1 MALALIAELLPCP
14 SRSITVAYEY
24 DYRQEWME
32 KLWRIIVRSGPKVV
46 SAHECNTNIPADFDL
61 VWSLQFHKTGI
72 GFAALRVVN
81 RPILPASV
89 TFLRKAR
96 YEDKPD
102 DRIAAFL
109 WIRVINIGLFFSL
122 SRLRLAQSNDPGA
135 KFAFTLE
142 HLKGGVLAL
151 PESNRGCRIGC
162 LNCRPSKPASDQ
174 NQEQIRKSEA
184 VHKFVLDTQLG
195 RAVPGYSDGSDQCW
209 FHLEHSANLPARKD
223 WLADVTNLVRIDE
236 FLPYIARRV
245 TIAFGYN
252 RLSQRKEPGF
262 SATRPPENN
271 IR

>member
-1 MALALIAELLPCP
+1 MALALIAELLPYP

-142 HLKGGVLAL
+142 HLKGSVLAL
-151 PESNRGCRIGC
+151 QESNPGCGIGC
-162 LNCRPSKPASDQ
+162 MNCRRSKAAHEQ
-174 NQEQIRKSEA
+174 HQEQIKKSA
-184 VHKFVLDTQLG
+184 GIHQFVLRTQVG
-195 RAVPGYSDGSDQCW
+195 RTVPDCSDESVTSAG
-209 FHLEHSANLPARKD
+209 FNLEHAANLPARKD
-223 WLADVTNLVRIDE
+223 WLTNVRISFGSMNFCHTLLEDLQ
-236 FLPYIARRV
+236 LPSGITKLPA
-245 TIAFGYN
+245 N
-252 RLSQRKEPGF
+252 RLTE
-262 SATRPPENN
+262 
-271 IR
+271 

>member
-1 MALALIAELLPCP
+1 MTLDLIAELLPYP
-14 SRSITVAYEY
+14 SRSFMVAYEY
-24 DYRQEWME
+24 DYRQEWIE
-32 KLWRIIVRSGPKVV
+32 KLWRIIVRSGPSVV

-151 PESNRGCRIGC
+151 PESNRRCGIGW
-162 LNCRPSKPASDQ
+162 LNCRRSKPAGDQ
-174 NQEQIRKSEA
+174 NQEQIRKSGGI
-184 VHKFVLDTQLG
+184 HKFVLLTQLG
-195 RAVPGYSDGSDQCW
+195 RTCRNYYD
-209 FHLEHSANLPARKD
+209 
-223 WLADVTNLVRIDE
+223 
-236 FLPYIARRV
+236 Y
-245 TIAFGYN
+245 
-252 RLSQRKEPGF
+252 
-262 SATRPPENN
+262 
-271 IR
+271 